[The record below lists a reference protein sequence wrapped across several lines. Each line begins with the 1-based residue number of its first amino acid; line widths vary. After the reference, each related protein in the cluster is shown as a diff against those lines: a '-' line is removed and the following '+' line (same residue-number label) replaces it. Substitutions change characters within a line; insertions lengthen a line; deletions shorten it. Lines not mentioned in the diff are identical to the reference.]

1 MRSVLL
7 APSFIFAAACFSP
20 TVEEGAE
27 CTPEGDCPP
36 GQTCADDGRCY
47 VEAPSFH
54 FARTIDIHPRSLTD
68 VVRDFPLAIAL
79 AGDDGLI
86 AHARD
91 DGSDIHFTEADGT
104 TELAF
109 EIESF
114 DRAQGDLVAWVNVP
128 VLSLEDSIVMQYG
141 ADPVEH
147 PPASATWSERY
158 LAVWHGQSVEDP
170 ALLADSTGN
179 GNDGHSEA
187 ARTPTRVAGQIGPA
201 LSFDGVDDQVEI
213 AEAVPLVVLDRR
225 ADLLVTMWVR
235 VSDMG
240 GNDDLATA
248 IGKGTQSGTTAGF
261 GFQMGK
267 DSWTVRLRGSFTG
280 GDTMAAVFGD
290 AAALS
295 GRWVLLAAAITHQE
309 VGQEYFQVAASVD
322 ATDAATGYWLCQT
335 GPCGLD
341 LGGPLY
347 LGHPDAPFEGL
358 VDEVRIVDRTAGP
371 EDLGAEHE
379 NLSDP
384 ESFYTVGPEETLPR

>member
-1 MRSVLL
+1 MRAGLL
-7 APSFIFAAACFSP
+7 APLLILPAACFSP
-20 TVEEGAE
+20 SVEEGAE

-36 GQTCADDGRCY
+36 GQTCAEDGRCY
-47 VEAPSFH
+47 VSAPAFH

-68 VVRDFPLAIAL
+68 EVRDFPLAIAL

-109 EIESF
+109 EIEAF

-128 VLSLEDSIVMQYG
+128 VLSLEDAIVMQYG
-141 ADPVEH
+141 GEPVEH
-147 PPASATWSERY
+147 PPASATWNQRY
-158 LAVWHGQSVEDP
+158 LAVWHGQSAPEDP
-170 ALLADSTGN
+170 GLLADSTAN
-179 GNDGHSEA
+179 QHDGRSDA
-187 ARTPTRVAGQIGPA
+187 DLSPTRVAGQIGPA
-201 LSFDGVDDQVEI
+201 LSFDGVDDQVRI
-213 AEAVPLVVLDRR
+213 AEQEPLVVLDPE

-235 VSDMG
+235 TSDMA
-240 GNDDLATA
+240 DDQVRVP
-248 IGKGTQSGTTAGF
+248 IGKGTQSGSTAGF
-261 GFQMGK
+261 GFQLGK
-267 DSWTVRLRGSFTG
+267 DSWTVRLRGTFTG
-280 GDTMAAVFGD
+280 GDTMAAVFGE

-295 GRWVLLAAAITHQE
+295 GRWVLLAAAITHQQG
-309 VGQEYFQVAASVD
+309 GQQYFEVAASVD
-322 ATDAATGYWLCQT
+322 ATAAAAGYWLCQT

-347 LGHPDAPFEGL
+347 LGHPDAPFLGL
-358 VDEVRIVDRTAGP
+358 VDEVRIIDRTAGP
-371 EDLGAEHE
+371 EDLRAEVE